1 MNRKKAFTLLELM
14 VTLSIFLILSVMIS
28 SILIQGQRTLAKVNS
43 GSIIQ
48 DEVRTALLKIQT
60 EAQNSDEVII
70 TNKFGSF
77 NGNQWI
83 VNGVGSSARELIRFI
98 NDGEENA
105 KVYVEVNENNEHQ
118 LIEFSINK
126 STNEIIGNYKNVI
139 ISKIEGS
146 NANTITL
153 DVEEISDSKGNKINE
168 LVTINCSNVV
178 NGNNLNDSDYLISFT
193 RGRENV
199 ININVG
205 DEGQTEAEK
214 PGGNENG
221 SSDNDFDND
230 WQESWEA
237 DGIKITLSSKDNW
250 IDNGIY
256 YENWKIEINN
266 NSSFNLFGWE
276 LIIQL
281 QTGEITRYYNGD
293 VEYIN
298 NNSYKIYTNNFYEKA
313 INTGTTKVL
322 EGQMSEQS
330 IKDVN
335 ISNITF
341 RYKKI
346 KEPNNKYIDVGNNI
360 AVKLTMN
367 NQWDGVAQWSINIK
381 NNSSID
387 VNKWELIF
395 EFEQPIKSV
404 EWGLLFEDLGNNRY
418 KIKNHNQR
426 NLFKNSELIITF
438 ESYSGVIDR
447 NLKNIKFN
455 IIN

>member
-1 MNRKKAFTLLELM
+1 
-14 VTLSIFLILSVMIS
+14 
-28 SILIQGQRTLAKVNS
+28 
-43 GSIIQ
+43 
-48 DEVRTALLKIQT
+48 
-60 EAQNSDEVII
+60 
-70 TNKFGSF
+70 
-77 NGNQWI
+77 
-83 VNGVGSSARELIRFI
+83 
-98 NDGEENA
+98 
-105 KVYVEVNENNEHQ
+105 
-118 LIEFSINK
+118 
-126 STNEIIGNYKNVI
+126 
-139 ISKIEGS
+139 
-146 NANTITL
+146 
-153 DVEEISDSKGNKINE
+153 
-168 LVTINCSNVV
+168 
-178 NGNNLNDSDYLISFT
+178 
-193 RGRENV
+193 
-199 ININVG
+199 
-205 DEGQTEAEK
+205 
-214 PGGNENG
+214 
-221 SSDNDFDND
+221 
-230 WQESWEA
+230 
-237 DGIKITLSSKDNW
+237 
-250 IDNGIY
+250 
-256 YENWKIEINN
+256 
-266 NSSFNLFGWE
+266 
-276 LIIQL
+276 
-281 QTGEITRYYNGD
+281 
-293 VEYIN
+293 
-298 NNSYKIYTNNFYEKA
+298 
-313 INTGTTKVL
+313 
-322 EGQMSEQS
+322 MSEQS